1 MKTILLLTNF
11 SETSRKAIANYLK
24 VCTLS
29 VKEEHQFI
37 LLNTYKRIKTGQS
50 QMVRFEDVLAQYSKQ
65 DLYKELKLIKEI
77 PELKNLNIIIHSE
90 YGDLVDVVEKINRE
104 IGVDLIVMGTKGT
117 NLLKELL
124 LGSDTDRLIRLS
136 KNPVLVIPE
145 SIEFK
150 KPEKIVF
157 ATEIKECKNKEE
169 FRKLISIIKSFDAE
183 LLILNVYK
191 DKKPEADEFED
202 KMKKEL
208 SGVKHTFFY
217 VRNLDIADGIS
228 GFVKMNKAQLLAIID
243 DKASLLSQLFK
254 HSVKYILTINAEMPL
269 LIIHE

>member
-1 MKTILLLTNF
+1 MKTIVLLTNF
-11 SETSRKAIANYLK
+11 SETSRKAIISYLK
-24 VCTLS
+24 VYS
-29 VKEEHQFI
+29 QHVKDDCRFI

-50 QMVRFEDVLAQYSKQ
+50 QMVRFEDVLGEYSRQ
-65 DLYKELKLIKEI
+65 DLQVELQNIREI
-77 PELKNLNIIIHSE
+77 PQLADLNIQTHSE
-90 YGDLVDVVEKINRE
+90 YGDLVDVVEKINKRKG
-104 IGVDLIVMGTKGT
+104 IDLIVMGTKGS

-157 ATEIKECKNKEE
+157 ATQLEECKNKEE
-169 FRKLISIIKSFDAE
+169 FRKLIEIIKSFDAE
-183 LLILNVYK
+183 LLVLNVYK
-191 DKKPEADEFED
+191 DTKPVADDFEN

-208 SGVKHTFFY
+208 TGVRHTFFY
-217 VRNLDIADGIS
+217 VRNYDIADGIS

-243 DKASLLSQLFK
+243 DKASILSKLFR
-254 HSVKYILTINAEMPL
+254 HSVKYKLTLSAEMPM

>member
-11 SETSRKAIANYLK
+11 SETSRKAIINYLK
-24 VCTLS
+24 VYPKT

-37 LLNTYKRIKTGQS
+37 LLNTFKRIKTGQS
-50 QMVRFEDVLAQYSKQ
+50 QMVRFEDILAQYSIQ
-65 DLYKELKLIKEI
+65 DLKNELQKIQKI
-77 PELKNLNIIIHSE
+77 PELQNLSIETLSE
-90 YGDLVDVVEKINRE
+90 YGDLVDVVEKINKE
-104 IGVDLIVMGTKGT
+104 KGIDLIVMGTKGS
-117 NLLKELL
+117 NLIRELL

-136 KNPVLVIPE
+136 RNPVLVIPE

-157 ATEIKECKNKEE
+157 ATQLKECKNKEE
-169 FRKLISIIKSFDAE
+169 FRKLIEIIKSFDAE

-191 DKKPEADEFED
+191 DTKPATDDFENR
-202 KMKKEL
+202 MKREL

-217 VRNLDIADGIS
+217 VRNFDIADGIS
-228 GFVKMNKAQLLAIID
+228 GFVKLNKAQLLAIID
-243 DKASLLSQLFK
+243 HKASILSKLFS
-254 HSVKYILTINAEMPL
+254 HSVKYKLTLSAELPL